1 MLQCRVSPGD
11 CIGIFNRTQSK
22 SLSPQK
28 SIQWLRLKG
37 AWLWNP
43 LLRNERH
50 SEQPYSLYCPGLAV
64 GSVTRHRCR
73 PKEGRSW
80 VGGHS
85 SPQTTETPGEI
96 PIECQSS
103 GTLPSCQGPGAGFM
117 GLPLEANVPILF
129 PAPPQPPFFPP
140 APIVVYRLAE
150 NLVFFDFYK
159 VEIRRANTMTGWGRS
174 RLINCVASTSFL
186 YEFL

>member
-11 CIGIFNRTQSK
+11 CIGFFNRTQSK

-50 SEQPYSLYCPGLAV
+50 SEQPYSLYRPGLAV
-64 GSVTRHRCR
+64 GSVTGV
-73 PKEGRSW
+73 GRRKAAPGW
-80 VGGHS
+80 EVTPAHS
-85 SPQTTETPGEI
+85 SPRRLVRI
-96 PIECQSS
+96 RIKCQSS

-159 VEIRRANTMTGWGRS
+159 VEIGRANTVTGWGRS
-174 RLINCVASTSFL
+174 RFINCVASTSFL